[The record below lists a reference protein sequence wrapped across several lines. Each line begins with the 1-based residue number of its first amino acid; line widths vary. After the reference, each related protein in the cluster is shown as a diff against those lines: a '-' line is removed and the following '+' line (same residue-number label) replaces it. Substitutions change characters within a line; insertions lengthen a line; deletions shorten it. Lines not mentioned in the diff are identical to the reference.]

1 MKSLAVRVLG
11 DFGVD
16 GIEPQA
22 FGSRKARLALQLLAL
37 AGGQAVP
44 ADVLIDALWD
54 TAPPARPEDQL
65 AVLMSRLR
73 SVLGRD
79 RIEHRDQ
86 GYLLHC
92 DWLDATEL
100 AVLTREVEARREAGH
115 VMGAVAAARVALSL
129 IRGDGPQPL
138 PGEWA
143 QLRQAEL
150 EPADRPG
157 PAGGGHRAARGR
169 RLDGGRRRRRRR
181 RPNATRTTRRPCGC
195 CSAAYVMGGR
205 VAAGAGRL
213 RQRPRADGRRAGHRS
228 LARDEPR
235 STPRSCAAS

>member
-1 MKSLAVRVLG
+1 VKSLAVRVLG

-22 FGSRKARLALQLLAL
+22 FGSRKARLALQLIAL
-37 AGGQAVP
+37 GAGQAVP
-44 ADVLIDALWD
+44 AGVLIDALWD
-54 TAPPARPEDQL
+54 TVPPSRPEDQL

-73 SVLGRD
+73 TVLGRD

-150 EPADRPG
+150 SRLT
-157 PAGGGHRAARGR
+157 GR
-169 RLDGGRRRRRRR
+169 DIASR
-181 RPNATRTTRRPCGC
+181 NV
-195 CSAAYVMGGR
+195 S
-205 VAAGAGRL
+205 VAELEQILAGAGFPPEAAAVYADIDRGIGKGELFIDSRDLARL
-213 RQRPRADGRRAGHRS
+213 IGRPTTPWPDSVATFVRAG
-228 LARDEPR
+228 
-235 STPRSCAAS
+235 